1 MIDKRLEKEINF
13 IEIYQIIGGI
23 IGFLFTL
30 YLLFTTDLSKYQNGI
45 GYLSML
51 TPFLFFG
58 FCIYS
63 GIILNK
69 KNYVQGLKLV
79 FISLLMQLIAF
90 DVFGLFYSAING
102 IGINLTLNLTN
113 DVIAGFDFYPS
124 QFLLALNSNS
134 AIFIVK
140 INLVTIA
147 MLFYTAEIFQK
158 IKKSL

>member
-1 MIDKRLEKEINF
+1 MIDKRLEKKINF

-147 MLFYTAEIFQK
+147 MLFYTADIFQK
-158 IKKSL
+158 IKL

>member
-1 MIDKRLEKEINF
+1 MLDKRLEKKINF
-13 IEIYQIIGGI
+13 IEIYQIIGGV
-23 IGFLFTL
+23 IGFLFTF
-30 YLLFTTDLSKYQNGI
+30 YLLLTTDLSKYQNGI
-45 GYLSML
+45 GYFSML

-58 FCIYS
+58 FCIFS
-63 GIILNK
+63 GILLNK

-102 IGINLTLNLTN
+102 IGVNLTLNLTN

-124 QFLLALNSNS
+124 QFLLALNSNN

-140 INLVTIA
+140 INLFTIA
-147 MLFYTAEIFQK
+147 MLFYTAKVFQK
-158 IKKSL
+158 IKQSL

>member
-1 MIDKRLEKEINF
+1 MIDKRLEKKINF

-158 IKKSL
+158 IKL

>member
-1 MIDKRLEKEINF
+1 MIDKRLEKKINF

-102 IGINLTLNLTN
+102 IGIKLTLNLTN

-140 INLVTIA
+140 INLITIA

-158 IKKSL
+158 IKL

>member
-1 MIDKRLEKEINF
+1 MLDKRLEKKINF

-23 IGFLFTL
+23 VGLLFTS
-30 YLLFTTDLSKYQNGI
+30 YLLFTTNLSTYQNWM
-45 GYLSML
+45 GYISIL
-51 TPFLFFG
+51 TPFLFFA

-63 GIILNK
+63 GIQLNK

-90 DVFGLFYSAING
+90 DIFGLFYSAING

-113 DVIAGFDFYPS
+113 DVITGFDFYPS

-134 AIFIVK
+134 DIFIVK
-140 INLVTIA
+140 INLITIA
-147 MLFYTAEIFQK
+147 MLFYTSKVFQK
-158 IKKSL
+158 IKL

>member
-1 MIDKRLEKEINF
+1 MF
-13 IEIYQIIGGI
+13 ITTKLSGI
-23 IGFLFTL
+23 IKWFDYF
-30 YLLFTTDLSKYQNGI
+30 
-45 GYLSML
+45 SMI

-63 GIILNK
+63 GILLNK

-102 IGINLTLNLTN
+102 IGVNLTLNLTS

-124 QFLLALNSNS
+124 QFLLAINSNS
-134 AIFIVK
+134 SIFIVK
-140 INLVTIA
+140 INLITIA
-147 MLFYTAEIFQK
+147 MLFYTSKVYQK
-158 IKKSL
+158 IKL

>member
-1 MIDKRLEKEINF
+1 MLDKRLVKKINF

-140 INLVTIA
+140 INLITIA

-158 IKKSL
+158 IKL

>member
-1 MIDKRLEKEINF
+1 MIDKRLEKKINF

-140 INLVTIA
+140 INLITIA
-147 MLFYTAEIFQK
+147 MLFYTADIFQK
-158 IKKSL
+158 IKL

>member
-1 MIDKRLEKEINF
+1 MIDKRLEKKINF
-13 IEIYQIIGGI
+13 IEIYQILGGLVGVLFMSYMFITTKLSGI
-23 IGFLFTL
+23 IKWFDYF
-30 YLLFTTDLSKYQNGI
+30 
-45 GYLSML
+45 SMI

-63 GIILNK
+63 GILLNK

-79 FISLLMQLIAF
+79 FISLLIQLIAF

-102 IGINLTLNLTN
+102 IGVNLTLNLTN

-134 AIFIVK
+134 DIFIVK
-140 INLVTIA
+140 INLITIV
-147 MLFYTAEIFQK
+147 MLFYTSKVYQK
-158 IKKSL
+158 IKL

>member
-1 MIDKRLEKEINF
+1 MIDKRLEKKINF

-140 INLVTIA
+140 INLITIA

-158 IKKSL
+158 IKQSL

>member
-1 MIDKRLEKEINF
+1 MIDKRLEKKINF

-158 IKKSL
+158 IKQSL

>member
-1 MIDKRLEKEINF
+1 MIDKRLEKKINF

-102 IGINLTLNLTN
+102 IGINLKLNLTN

-158 IKKSL
+158 IKL

>member
-1 MIDKRLEKEINF
+1 MIDKRLEKKINF

-23 IGFLFTL
+23 IGILFMS
-30 YLLFTTDLSKYQNGI
+30 YMFITTKLSGI
-45 GYLSML
+45 IKWFDYFSII

-63 GIILNK
+63 GILLNK

-79 FISLLMQLIAF
+79 LILLIIQLVAF
-90 DVFGLFYSAING
+90 DIFGLFYSAING
-102 IGINLTLNLTN
+102 IGVNLTLNLTN

-134 AIFIVK
+134 GIFIVK
-140 INLVTIA
+140 INLITIA
-147 MLFYTAEIFQK
+147 MLFYTSKVFQK
-158 IKKSL
+158 IKL

>member
-1 MIDKRLEKEINF
+1 MIDKRLEKNINF
-13 IEIYQIIGGI
+13 IEIYQIIGGLVGVLFMSYMFITTKLSGI
-23 IGFLFTL
+23 IKWF
-30 YLLFTTDLSKYQNGI
+30 D
-45 GYLSML
+45 YLSMI

-63 GIILNK
+63 GILLNK

-102 IGINLTLNLTN
+102 IGVNLTLNLTN

-140 INLVTIA
+140 INLITIV
-147 MLFYTAEIFQK
+147 MLFYTSKVYQK
-158 IKKSL
+158 IKL

>member
-1 MIDKRLEKEINF
+1 MIDKRLEKKINF

-124 QFLLALNSNS
+124 QLLLALNSNS

-140 INLVTIA
+140 INLITIA

-158 IKKSL
+158 IKL

>member
-1 MIDKRLEKEINF
+1 MLDKRLEKKINF
-13 IEIYQIIGGI
+13 IEIYQIIGGV
-23 IGFLFTL
+23 IGFLFTF
-30 YLLFTTDLSKYQNGI
+30 YLLLTTDLSKYQNGI
-45 GYLSML
+45 GYFSML

-63 GIILNK
+63 GILLNK

-140 INLVTIA
+140 INLITIA

-158 IKKSL
+158 IKL

>member
-1 MIDKRLEKEINF
+1 MIDKRLEKKINF

-140 INLVTIA
+140 INLITIA

-158 IKKSL
+158 IKL